1 MVSGSPPT
9 GATIRLKGRN
19 AMSRIR
25 FRTALIAGAGLALVV
40 AAAATAAVGMHRA
53 AVKNG
58 GTLVVGLTAGEP
70 DALDP
75 TLARTFSGREV
86 FLTFCQKLYDLD
98 AHAQIVPQLASAL
111 PKISKDKLTV
121 TIPLRKGIK
130 FNDGTPFNAAAV
142 VKSIQRDQTLPR
154 SARASEISPVQSVTA
169 SGNYTVVFHL
179 KTPYSPLTAQLAD
192 RAGMVMSPA
201 QLDKLGANFAQ
212 NPVCVGPFMYSN
224 RVAGDSITVVKS
236 PYYYDKKDVHLDK
249 IIFKV
254 ENDAAAAAEALKAG
268 DLQALDGIDSTQLQ
282 GIKSDSNLRIIKETG
297 LGYQG
302 LTLNIGN
309 SRGLLKLPY
318 STVNTEIGQSAQFRK
333 AFEEAI
339 DRKAMNKV
347 VFGGTVLPGCTPI
360 SPSSAWYDPSIKCT
374 PYNPKDAA
382 RIVKSLHLNNPT
394 VHLMVPTGSVALRQ
408 AQFLQAEE
416 KAVGINVVIDSTDF
430 VTSLNKADAGT
441 YDVFQIGWSGRVDP
455 DGNIYSFVATQGSQN
470 DSGYSN
476 NRLDFVLNNARK
488 AATTKAR
495 KTLYRVAQQII
506 LNDRPLIYLYHPVT
520 RAGLE
525 KSLKGVTMYPDTLLR
540 VANASFK

>member
-1 MVSGSPPT
+1 
-9 GATIRLKGRN
+9 
-19 AMSRIR
+19 
-25 FRTALIAGAGLALVV
+25 
-40 AAAATAAVGMHRA
+40 
-53 AVKNG
+53 
-58 GTLVVGLTAGEP
+58 
-70 DALDP
+70 
-75 TLARTFSGREV
+75 
-86 FLTFCQKLYDLD
+86 
-98 AHAQIVPQLASAL
+98 
-111 PKISKDKLTV
+111 
-121 TIPLRKGIK
+121 
-130 FNDGTPFNAAAV
+130 
-142 VKSIQRDQTLPR
+142 
-154 SARASEISPVQSVTA
+154 
-169 SGNYTVVFHL
+169 
-179 KTPYSPLTAQLAD
+179 
-192 RAGMVMSPA
+192 
-201 QLDKLGANFAQ
+201 
-212 NPVCVGPFMYSN
+212 MYSN